1 MGTNKPIVMERPQ
14 RGREMVSKQIAGQ
27 QKGKTTL
34 MHEGYVGG
42 SKYLVP
48 DEDLEVSERSL
59 SCSLA
64 YSTVQNTPPNTT
76 TLLTLL
82 SSRRYSAI
90 T

>member
-14 RGREMVSKQIAGQ
+14 RGREMVSQQIAGQ

-64 YSTVQNTPPNTT
+64 YSTVQYRTHH
-76 TLLTLL
+76 LTYLT
-82 SSRRYSAI
+82 I
-90 T
+90 I